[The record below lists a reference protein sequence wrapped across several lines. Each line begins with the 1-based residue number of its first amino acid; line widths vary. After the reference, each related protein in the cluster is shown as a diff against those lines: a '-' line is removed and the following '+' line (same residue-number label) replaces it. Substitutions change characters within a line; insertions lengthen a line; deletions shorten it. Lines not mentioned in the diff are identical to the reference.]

1 MMDNKDE
8 LTFELQKALAEKEI
22 MDTNPRYKDIQD
34 IEDYFNA
41 LSEEEKK
48 QNLECL

>member
-22 MDTNPRYKDIQD
+22 M
-34 IEDYFNA
+34 
-41 LSEEEKK
+41 EKV
-48 QNLECL
+48 NVRVRLVGCCCFFRL